1 MRYLQSAAIILC
13 MFASS
18 LSAAE
23 EALTVFKAGDKVKAA
38 EINANF
44 ELIRAAAADAASYEG
59 LSDAFQ
65 GGLTSAEAA
74 QASGSQSQ
82 ISAQVALMSGV
93 ELKQVADMQNS
104 INALAD
110 AIIPRSAE
118 DESCVISGNKVTV
131 KNMGAERPNSV
142 AKIGICY
149 IASVRSESAKC
160 SASSEVRLGNTV

>member
-1 MRYLQSAAIILC
+1 
-13 MFASS
+13 
-18 LSAAE
+18 
-23 EALTVFKAGDKVKAA
+23 
-38 EINANF
+38 
-44 ELIRAAAADAASYEG
+44 
-59 LSDAFQ
+59 
-65 GGLTSAEAA
+65 
-74 QASGSQSQ
+74 
-82 ISAQVALMSGV
+82 MSCV
-93 ELKQVADMQNS
+93 EFKQVAGRQNS

-110 AIIPRSAE
+110 AIIPCSAE

>member
-44 ELIRAAAADAASYEG
+44 ELVRAAAADAVSFEG
-59 LSDAFQ
+59 LDDAF
-65 GGLTSAEAA
+65 GGLVSESA

-82 ISAQVALMSGV
+82 ISAQAALMSGV

-149 IASVRSESAKC
+149 IASVRSESEKC

>member
-23 EALTVFKAGDKVKAA
+23 KALTVFKAGDKVKAA

-44 ELIRAAAADAASYEG
+44 DLVRAAAADAVSFEG
-59 LSDAFQ
+59 LDDVY
-65 GGLTSAEAA
+65 GGVVPEPA

-82 ISAQVALMSGV
+82 ISEQAALMSGV
-93 ELKQVADMQNS
+93 EFKQVAGRQNS

-110 AIIPRSAE
+110 AIIPCSAE
-118 DESCVISGNKVTV
+118 DESCVISGNKVSV
-131 KNMGAERPNSV
+131 KCDGTIGKLGGVLAAQTISKKQL
-142 AKIGICY
+142 KIQIHF
-149 IASVRSESAKC
+149 
-160 SASSEVRLGNTV
+160 